1 MKVKLNQFFKQD
13 VNGVDVLLTDSPEV
27 KAQVKKNKKIVKNVI
42 VWSIVSVLLFALIL
56 TS

>member
-27 KAQVKKNKKIVKNVI
+27 KAQVKKNKKIVKNAI